1 VRSTLSRSPAT
12 RRLTPARAGGP
23 AHAER
28 PPAGARHLP
37 SWRLWL
43 ALALGA
49 AILFGCNRAPALAGT
64 DLGALPA
71 PDIVLPDQTGATMH
85 LEALR
90 GRPIVLTFLYTHCPD
105 VCPLT
110 AAKLKRVVDDLGAQ
124 AQDVAL
130 VAVSTDPDNDDAASA
145 TAFAEQFGLGDR
157 LHFLLGDR
165 GALAPVWAAY
175 YVHAAPLPPDAPAE
189 ERAAAA
195 YAGRTAVHTDAL
207 FVIDRLGRERT
218 LLRSD
223 FDPPALTSTLRTLLR
238 E

>member
-1 VRSTLSRSPAT
+1 LRA
-12 RRLTPARAGGP
+12 PARPSPLTGGRRPTTPRPTAAAYP
-23 AHAER
+23 APR
-28 PPAGARHLP
+28 RR
-37 SWRLWL
+37 SWLT
-43 ALALGA
+43 LALGA
-49 AILFGCNRAPALAGT
+49 ALLLACNRPPALAGT

-71 PDIVLPDQTGATMH
+71 PDIVLPDQTGATVH

-90 GRPIVLTFLYTHCPD
+90 GRPVVLTFLYTHCPD

-110 AAKLKRVVDDLGAQ
+110 AAKLRRVVDDLGPQ
-124 AQDVAL
+124 AADVAL
-130 VAVSTDPDNDDAASA
+130 IAVSTDPDNDDAASA
-145 TAFAEQFGLGDR
+145 RAFAEQFGLGER

-175 YVHAAPLPPDAPAE
+175 YVHAAPAPPEADAAD
-189 ERAAAA
+189 RAAAA

-207 FVIDRLGRERT
+207 FVIDRQGRERT

>member
-1 VRSTLSRSPAT
+1 MLVACSRP
-12 RRLTPARAGGP
+12 
-23 AHAER
+23 
-28 PPAGARHLP
+28 
-37 SWRLWL
+37 
-43 ALALGA
+43 
-49 AILFGCNRAPALAGT
+49 PALAGT

-71 PDIVLPDQTGATMH
+71 PDIVLPDQTGATVH

-90 GRPIVLTFLYTHCPD
+90 GRPVVLTFLYTHCPD

-110 AAKLKRVVDDLGAQ
+110 AAKLRRVLDDLGTQ

-145 TAFAEQFGLGDR
+145 TAFAAQFGLDER

-165 GALAPVWAAY
+165 GALAPVWASY
-175 YVHAAPLPPDAPAE
+175 YVYAAPLPPEAAAE

-195 YAGRTAVHTDAL
+195 YAARTAVHTDAL
-207 FVIDRLGRERT
+207 FVIDRVGRERT

-223 FDPPALTSTLRTLLR
+223 FDPPALASTLRTLLR